1 MLQDVFIYIRM
12 RTVWTLSVIGSSPPV
27 GFMVMAPTSTAVQLS
42 WQYPESPN
50 GEIRGY
56 SILYS
61 SIPDNE
67 MMILNITLNATD
79 DTSNQTT
86 IVSGL
91 TPFTY
96 YGFRVRAFSYGDQNE
111 RPNFVHVGILSDEIR
126 VRTDEDGKILLSVV
140 CTLLLVYIQYLKL
153 QSTS

>member
-1 MLQDVFIYIRM
+1 MIVLN
-12 RTVWTLSVIGSSPPV
+12 
-27 GFMVMAPTSTAVQLS
+27 STAVELS
-42 WQYPESPN
+42 WLYPEAPN

-67 MMILNITLNATD
+67 MMILNITLDTID

-96 YGFRVRAFSYGDQNE
+96 YGFRVRAFSFGDQNE
-111 RPNFVHVGILSDEIR
+111 RPSFVHIGIATNEIN
-126 VRTDEDGKILLSVV
+126 VATDEDGKIINNIVNNCNLLFI
-140 CTLLLVYIQYLKL
+140 L
-153 QSTS
+153 

>member
-1 MLQDVFIYIRM
+1 
-12 RTVWTLSVIGSSPPV
+12 
-27 GFMVMAPTSTAVQLS
+27 MVVLNSTTVQLS

-61 SIPDNE
+61 SIQDNE
-67 MMILNITLNATD
+67 MMILNITLNTTD

-96 YGFRVRAFSYGDQNE
+96 YGFRVRAFSFGDQNE
-111 RPNFVHVGILSDEIR
+111 QSDFVIIGRLTDEIHM
-126 VRTDEDGKILLSVV
+126 RTDEDGKLYV
-140 CTLLLVYIQYLKL
+140 
-153 QSTS
+153 

>member
-1 MLQDVFIYIRM
+1 
-12 RTVWTLSVIGSSPPV
+12 
-27 GFMVMAPTSTAVQLS
+27 MVLNSTTVQLS

-67 MMILNITLNATD
+67 MMILNITLDTVD

-96 YGFRVRAFSYGDQNE
+96 YGFRVRAFSFGSQNGQDVL
-111 RPNFVHVGILSDEIR
+111 NIGIATNEIR
-126 VRTDEDGKILLSVV
+126 VQTDEFGEI
-140 CTLLLVYIQYLKL
+140 
-153 QSTS
+153 

>member
-1 MLQDVFIYIRM
+1 
-12 RTVWTLSVIGSSPPV
+12 
-27 GFMVMAPTSTAVQLS
+27 MVMVVNFSTVQLS

-67 MMILNITLNATD
+67 IMIVNITLDTID
-79 DTSNQTT
+79 DISNQSTM
-86 IVSGL
+86 VSGL

-96 YGFRVRAFSYGDQNE
+96 YGFRVRAFSFGSQNGQD
-111 RPNFVHVGILSDEIR
+111 NLNVGIATDEIR
-126 VRTDEDGKILLSVV
+126 VQTDEFGEIYVV
-140 CTLLLVYIQYLKL
+140 
-153 QSTS
+153 S

>member
-1 MLQDVFIYIRM
+1 M
-12 RTVWTLSVIGSSPPV
+12 VIN
-27 GFMVMAPTSTAVQLS
+27 STAVDLS

-67 MMILNITLNATD
+67 MVILNTTLDTID
-79 DTSNQTT
+79 DNSNQTT

-91 TPFTY
+91 TPFTL
-96 YGFRVRAFSYGDQNE
+96 YGFRVRAISFGDQDE
-111 RPNFVHVGILSDEIR
+111 RPSFVHIGITTDQIV
-126 VRTDEDGKILLSVV
+126 VRTDEDGKL
-140 CTLLLVYIQYLKL
+140 
-153 QSTS
+153 

>member
-1 MLQDVFIYIRM
+1 MQYFIYAALVLQYICV
-12 RTVWTLSVIGSSPPV
+12 TGSSPPV
-27 GFMVMAPTSTAVQLS
+27 GFMVMVLSSTTVQLS

-67 MMILNITLNATD
+67 MMILNITLNTTD

-96 YGFRVRAFSYGDQNE
+96 YGFRVRAFSFGDQNE
-111 RPNFVHVGILSDEIR
+111 RPRFVHIGISTDEIR
-126 VRTDEDGKILLSVV
+126 VRTDEDGKMCV
-140 CTLLLVYIQYLKL
+140 
-153 QSTS
+153 

>member
-1 MLQDVFIYIRM
+1 MV
-12 RTVWTLSVIGSSPPV
+12 LS
-27 GFMVMAPTSTAVQLS
+27 STTVQLS

-67 MMILNITLNATD
+67 MMILNITLDTID

-96 YGFRVRAFSYGDQNE
+96 YGFRIRAFSFGDQNE
-111 RPNFVHVGILSDEIR
+111 QPNVVHNGVLTDETL
-126 VRTDEDGKILLSVV
+126 VRTHEDGKFLLFYFSV
-140 CTLLLVYIQYLKL
+140 CYTFYE
-153 QSTS
+153 

>member
-1 MLQDVFIYIRM
+1 MHTLKCLAMLSWHN
-12 RTVWTLSVIGSSPPV
+12 TVSGSSPPV
-27 GFMVMAPTSTAVQLS
+27 GFMVMVLSSTTVQLS

-67 MMILNITLNATD
+67 MMILNITLDTID

-96 YGFRVRAFSYGDQNE
+96 YGFRIRAFSFGDQNE
-111 RPNFVHVGILSDEIR
+111 QPNVVHNGVLTDETL
-126 VRTDEDGKILLSVV
+126 VRTHEDGKFLLFYFSV
-140 CTLLLVYIQYLKL
+140 CYTFYE
-153 QSTS
+153 